1 MGLLA
6 SPCLRWLKDRTNRRA
21 PITYSFVQLSF
32 WRFSRILQL
41 KQSFSNDTLDH
52 SMCIVP
58 HQGIIL
64 FLYHLTSKGLY
75 VELRVEIKDVG
86 ILISHKL
93 QNQKEDQKDV

>member
-1 MGLLA
+1 
-6 SPCLRWLKDRTNRRA
+6 
-21 PITYSFVQLSF
+21 
-32 WRFSRILQL
+32 
-41 KQSFSNDTLDH
+41 
-52 SMCIVP
+52 MCIVP